1 MFQTAT
7 PFVTPRLMTDLVAW
21 ANREREAD
29 RLHPL
34 LVIVLCVVVFLE
46 IHPFRDGNGRL
57 SRVPTMLLLL
67 QAGYAYVPYS
77 SLENVVEQNKEAYY
91 MALRQTQGR
100 SARTR
105 RTGRHARAATLHRG
119 VRPRERNPVWK
130 SQSPQ
135 YGAGLY

>member
-1 MFQTAT
+1 
-7 PFVTPRLMTDLVAW
+7 MTDLAAW
-21 ANREREAD
+21 ANRERETD

-91 MALRQTQGR
+91 MALRQTQGTIR
-100 SARTR
+100 ADVPNWPPCPSCNFASWSSP
-105 RTGRHARAATLHRG
+105 ARA
-119 VRPRERNPVWK
+119 K
-130 SQSPQ
+130 SCLEKSVAAIRRRALLTHLRKS
-135 YGAGLY
+135 G